1 MYLDGSN
8 HNGVVL
14 TVPGD
19 TRHAI
24 VFVHTETCPYCVQ
37 TKPVFEEFC
46 RLYSSQFACYMVDVG
61 DERGR
66 AFLDKQRLRVD
77 SVPKFL
83 KYVGGYLTSSELRE
97 RTVEGMR
104 QFMMMM

>member
-1 MYLDGSN
+1 
-8 HNGVVL
+8 
-14 TVPGD
+14 
-19 TRHAI
+19 
-24 VFVHTETCPYCVQ
+24 
-37 TKPVFEEFC
+37 
-46 RLYSSQFACYMVDVG
+46 MVDVG

-104 QFMMMM
+104 QFMMM